1 MVPDSEDS
9 DDQDDKSQTKTTS
22 EKSDFE
28 RKLEQAQ
35 LVDDSDSQPFPLQQ
49 PGFSFRQPGMPPPIV
64 RLSKDAQPLTPA
76 ELALHQHLL
85 NRH

>member
-28 RKLEQAQ
+28 RKLEEAH
-35 LVDDSDSQPFPLQQ
+35 LADDTDSQPFPLQLT
-49 PGFSFRQPGMPPPIV
+49 GFCFRQPGMPPPIV
-64 RLSKDAQPLTPA
+64 RLSQDAQPLTPA
-76 ELALHQHLL
+76 ELALHQHWLC
-85 NRH
+85 RH